1 MVWCGVGFVMC
12 ACMLDLGVVKLGV
25 VVCES
30 ACSCVVVLVVCGVV
44 RVFGKVGCPFVVVCC
59 SKVFVVC
66 CLFLCVSV
74 RWG

>member
-44 RVFGKVGCPFVVVCC
+44 
-59 SKVFVVC
+59 
-66 CLFLCVSV
+66 
-74 RWG
+74 